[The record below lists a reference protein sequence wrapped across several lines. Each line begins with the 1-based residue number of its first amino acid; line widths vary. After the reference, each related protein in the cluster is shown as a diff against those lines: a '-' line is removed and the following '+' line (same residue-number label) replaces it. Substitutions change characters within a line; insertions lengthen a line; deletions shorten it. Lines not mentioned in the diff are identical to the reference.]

1 MSEFKHVDEYPEI
14 PVSTAVSSTI
24 LKTGAWRNMRPIK
37 VESRSPCTESCP
49 AAVPIPRYLHELATG
64 DPAAA
69 HATFTLRN
77 PFPRIT
83 GRVCPHPCEDACNR
97 TDAPLAI
104 RALERFMGDEARGL
118 PDPTAETETGRRV
131 AVVGSGPAGL
141 AAAYYL
147 RRSGHAVTV
156 FESRPE
162 PGGMLRYGIPEYRLP
177 STLVDEEIERLTGL
191 GVEFRTRI
199 RLGTDVTIE
208 GLEQDFD
215 AIFAAIGAGMGT
227 ALGIEGE
234 SLTEPGLEFLER
246 LAEGAAELHG
256 ERCAVIGGG
265 NTAMDVAR
273 ALRRLG
279 ATVTVLYRRTEAEMP
294 AIAEEHAAATADGV
308 RFEFLAQP
316 RSVAKVPAGLSV
328 SVETMRLGDPDD
340 SGRPRPEPTGEMR
353 SLTFDVVFTAVGERA
368 EVDLLPPDLRGDDGW
383 PAVGPHG
390 ETPNE
395 RIFVGGDLAT
405 GPATV
410 VDAIAWGRRAVD
422 AINARIGGGYEIPLW
437 MLEERAEVI
446 GPTGVNRATFAP
458 LPRVET
464 PEMSPEDRLAA
475 GFTEETAT
483 IVAAAALAEI
493 ERCFSCGYCNS
504 CGTCF
509 VFCPDAAITWDDG
522 PIFDFDYCKGCGVC
536 TSECPGHVLL
546 FVKEKAY
553 G

>member
-1 MSEFKHVDEYPEI
+1 TAESR
-14 PVSTAVSSTI
+14 ST

-37 VESRSPCTESCP
+37 VESRSPCTEACP
-49 AAVPIPRYLHELATG
+49 AAVPIPRYLHEMAAG

-69 HATFTLRN
+69 YATFTLRN

-97 TDAPLAI
+97 GDAPLAI
-104 RALERFMGDEARGL
+104 RALERYLGDEARTL
-118 PDPTAETETGRRV
+118 ADPVAERETGRRV
-131 AVVGSGPAGL
+131 AVIGSGPAGL

-156 FESRPE
+156 FERRAKA
-162 PGGMLRYGIPEYRLP
+162 GGMLRYGIPEYRLP
-177 STLVDEEIERLTGL
+177 SAVVDDEVERLAGM
-191 GVEFRTRI
+191 GVEFRTGTT
-199 RLGTDVTIE
+199 LGRDLELEDLE
-208 GLEQDFD
+208 GSFD
-215 AIFAAIGAGMGT
+215 AVFAAIGAGVGGT
-227 ALGIEGE
+227 MGIEGE
-234 SLTEPGLEFLER
+234 SLLEPGLAFLEQ
-246 LAEGAAELHG
+246 LAEGFADLPG

-279 ATVTVLYRRTEAEMP
+279 ARVTVLYRRTEMEMP
-294 AIAEEHAAATADGV
+294 AIAEEFAAALADGV
-308 RFEFLAQP
+308 GFRFLTQP
-316 RSVAKVPAGLSV
+316 RSVAKVPGGLSV
-328 SVETMRLGDPDD
+328 SVETMRPGEPDP
-340 SGRPRPEPTGEMR
+340 SGRRRPEPTGEMA
-353 SLTFDVVFTAVGERA
+353 SLVFDAVFTAVGERA
-368 EVDLLPPDLRGDDGW
+368 EVEALPPQLRGDDGW
-383 PAVGPHG
+383 LEVGPHG

-410 VDAIAWGRRAVD
+410 VDAIAWGRRATD
-422 AINARIGGGYEIPLW
+422 AINARIGGGYALPLW
-437 MLEERAEVI
+437 MLEERVEVI
-446 GPTGVNRATFAP
+446 GPDAVNRATFAP
-458 LPRVET
+458 LPRLEA
-464 PEMSPEDRLAA
+464 PELSPAERLAA

-483 IVAAAALAEI
+483 IVAAQVLAEI

-509 VFCPDAAITWDDG
+509 VFCPDAAIGWDDG
-522 PIFDFDYCKGCGVC
+522 PVFDFDYCKGCGVC

-546 FVKEKAY
+546 FVKEAVH